1 MIHSY
6 KEFSPEF
13 NATVNAFYKNPPA
26 TFRAFHYQLYRLI
39 PSSVIERLITRATP
53 TKKSKQSKIRNV
65 DMAGGKFVRVAFSDQ
80 LSQAG

>member
-13 NATVNAFYKNPPA
+13 NATVNAFLDNPPA
-26 TFRAFHYQLYRLI
+26 SSRPFHNVAFRII
-39 PSSVIERLITRATP
+39 PDSLLAKLGRATP
-53 TKKSKQSKIRNV
+53 ATKSKQIKIRNV
-65 DMAGGKFVRVAFSDQ
+65 DMAGGKFVRIAFGDQ